1 MASPG
6 FVTHVDA
13 SRRSV
18 AWLVAI
24 YVLAFQLVGGLA
36 GTIFIQLW
44 DPANTLL
51 VNPLGY
57 FVRYG
62 LPVGAISLAIFL
74 KLYFSHANVVAKAL
88 SIRPLSRL
96 DEPRLVRIAEEQC
109 IALGIRKPR
118 FGIIEVP
125 QPNALAVGEG
135 PDRGMIAVTR
145 GLLDLLDDE
154 ELATVL
160 AHEASHIRNGDTRIL
175 AANHALMR
183 TAVLL
188 QVNNPLRFEDWRQLI
203 IPLLLPPFMLILLM
217 SGFIT
222 MCSMKLAREARRGIN
237 LARDFIADAD
247 AVRVTHFPDALASAL
262 RKLEGRGAFPSSGAF
277 EDILFEGRSS
287 GDGGSHPDVSQRL
300 AAITHHAGSMMDPG
314 RHRRDTRAPMRAAA
328 GSFGRKGLV
337 SAPTAAGFATMPPVP
352 AATSIRRE
360 KPETIANEKLLWMW
374 LTDRQGYRAHTAA
387 MTDYYEWRESDDR
400 NIFGIRPELRI
411 PVAMAFAF
419 LLVFHWPSDGD
430 YRTFAYKFS
439 PSYWADIGVKM
450 NNGPFCSGPS
460 YPDGKCPQ

>member
-1 MASPG
+1 MASLG
-6 FVTHVDA
+6 FVTHVED
-13 SRRSV
+13 SRRAV
-18 AWLVAI
+18 AWLVAA
-24 YVLAFQLVGGLA
+24 YVLAFELVGGLA

-51 VNPLGY
+51 VNPIGY

-62 LPVGAISLAIFL
+62 LPVGAIALAIFL
-74 KLYFSHANVVAKAL
+74 KLYFSHAEAVTKAL
-88 SIRPLSRL
+88 SVYSPSRISEARFL
-96 DEPRLVRIAEEQC
+96 RIAEEQC
-109 IALGIRKPR
+109 VALGIRTPR

-125 QPNALAVGEG
+125 QPNALALGEG

-154 ELATVL
+154 ELAAVI
-160 AHEASHIRNGDTRIL
+160 AHEASHIRNGDTRML
-175 AANHALMR
+175 AANHAMMR

-203 IPLLLPPFMLILLM
+203 IPLFLPPFMLILLM

-237 LARDFIADAD
+237 LSRDFIADAD
-247 AVRVTHFPDALASAL
+247 AVRVTHFPDALTSAL
-262 RKLEGRGAFPSSGAF
+262 RKMADRGAFPQSAAF
-277 EDILFEGRSS
+277 EDLLFEGRSS
-287 GDGGSHPDVSQRL
+287 GDGGSHPDINERL
-300 AAITHHAGSMMDPG
+300 AAITRLSGEMMG
-314 RHRRDTRAPMRAAA
+314 TARVRRDTRAPLQRTA
-328 GSFGRKGLV
+328 GGFGRRGL
-337 SAPTAAGFATMPPVP
+337 ATDST
-352 AATSIRRE
+352 ATSPPTPVAMPAPAHRE
-360 KPETIANEKLLWMW
+360 KPPAIANEKLLWMW
-374 LTDRQGYRAHTAA
+374 LTDRQGYKAHTGA
-387 MTDYYEWRESDDR
+387 MTDYYEWRENDDR

-419 LLVFHWPSDGD
+419 LLVFHWPNDGD

-450 NNGPFCSGPS
+450 NSTSTFCSGPS
-460 YPDGKCPQ
+460 YPDGKCPD